1 MKITGPYLDKAK
13 RLNGQPSCWF
23 LRYTTPK
30 TRADGTVIL
39 DQGGRPLLSRHRPY
53 YESKAK
59 AEADKPRIEGQHGT
73 AGAGSFLF
81 DRNAASDY
89 EAARKVT
96 GGVPLVEVARF
107 WRLHHPEKPGEN
119 CRSLFLRFIAEAEQ
133 RFGTRAREGERKR
146 KTRHIDDLRS
156 RVGSFVRTSFGDRF
170 PETVTQ
176 RELLD
181 YLIGLRGCEAR
192 TIRNHKNALSAFF
205 GWIRDQQLIV
215 NNPAAGIRK
224 RMLPKE
230 QKKEIGF
237 LSLEHAESYL
247 RAAERY
253 APETV
258 AHEVVQLISG
268 VRADDEMG
276 DFRAEF
282 VLPQTEEVVIP
293 AAIAK
298 TGKREV
304 INGLESSFW
313 IWWKAYGPDKGLLR
327 PRNYGARWDRLRVLA
342 SLRNQTEADRL
353 ARLPI
358 KSLLKLPIARAA
370 LNKWPW
376 NGRRRTFCT
385 FHIAMHE
392 SAAKTALILR
402 HRGSAETL
410 HNSYRGMG
418 VTKGQG
424 REYFK
429 IMPSPV
435 AKPIRPVIEPK
446 GIIRIQRENRRAS
459 YIGRRLGKSRGSRAT
474 T

>member
-1 MKITGPYLDKAK
+1 LKITGPFLDRAK

-23 LRYTTPK
+23 LRYSTPR

-39 DQGGRPLLSRHRPY
+39 DGVGKPLLKRHRPY
-53 YESKAK
+53 YPSKSK
-59 AEADKPRIEGQHGT
+59 AEADKPHIEEQHGT

-89 EAARKVT
+89 EAARKIT
-96 GGVPLVEVARF
+96 GGVLLVEVARF

-119 CRSLFLRFIAEAEQ
+119 CRALYLRYIDEAEA
-133 RFGTRAREGERKR
+133 RFGTRARDGERKKR
-146 KTRHIDDLRS
+146 TRHIDDLRS
-156 RVGSFVRTSFGDRF
+156 RVGSFVKMGFGDRF

-181 YLIGLRGCEAR
+181 YLKGLKDCEAR
-192 TIRNHKNALSAFF
+192 TVRNHKNALSAFF
-205 GWIRDQQLIV
+205 GWIRDQQMIA

-237 LSLEHAESYL
+237 LSLEQVESYL

-253 APETV
+253 APEMV
-258 AHEVVQLISG
+258 AHEVVQLVSG

-282 VLPQTEEVVIP
+282 VLPQTKEVVIP

-304 INGLESSFW
+304 INSLESSFW
-313 IWWKAYGPDKGLLR
+313 DWWSVYGPKKGLLR
-327 PRNYGARWDRLRVLA
+327 PRNYGPRWDRLRVLA
-342 SLRNQTEADRL
+342 SIRNQAEADKL

-358 KSLLKLPIARAA
+358 KSLLKLPVAKAA
-370 LNKWPW
+370 LGRWPW

-418 VTKGQG
+418 VAKEQG
-424 REYFK
+424 RAYFK
-429 IMPSPV
+429 IMPLPF
-435 AKPIRPVIEPK
+435 AKPILPIIEAK
-446 GIIRIQRENRRAS
+446 GIIRIQREKRHISHRAEKRR
-459 YIGRRLGKSRGSRAT
+459 GL
-474 T
+474 

>member
-1 MKITGPYLDKAK
+1 MKITGPFLDRAK
-13 RLNGQPSCWF
+13 RLRGQPSCWF
-23 LRYTTPK
+23 LRYSTPK
-30 TRADGTVIL
+30 TRDDGTVIL
-39 DQGGRPLLSRHRPY
+39 DAVGKPLLKRHRPY
-53 YESKAK
+53 YPSKAK
-59 AEADKPRIEGQHGT
+59 AEADKPRIEEQHGT
-73 AGAGSFLF
+73 SGAGSFLF
-81 DRNAASDY
+81 DRNAAGDY

-119 CRSLFLRFIAEAEQ
+119 CRALYLRYITEAEE
-133 RFGTRAREGERKR
+133 RFGTRARDGERKKR
-146 KTRHIDDLRS
+146 TRHIDDLRS
-156 RVGSFVRTSFGDRF
+156 RVGAFVKTKFGDRF

-176 RELLD
+176 KELLD
-181 YLIGLRGCEAR
+181 YVTGLKDCEAR

-205 GWIRDQQLIV
+205 GWVRDQQLITA
-215 NNPAAGIRK
+215 NPAAGIRK

-230 QKKEIGF
+230 QKKEIEF
-237 LSLEHAESYL
+237 LSLAQVTAYL

-253 APETV
+253 APEMV
-258 AHEVVQLISG
+258 AHEVVQLIAG

-282 VLPQTEEVVIP
+282 VLPQTKEVVVP
-293 AAIAK
+293 ASIAK

-304 INGLESSFW
+304 ISGLEVSFW
-313 IWWKAYGPDKGLLR
+313 AWWSAYGPKKGLLR
-327 PRNYGARWDRLRVLA
+327 PRNYEPRWARLRVLA
-342 SLRNQTEADRL
+342 SIHNQAEADRL

-358 KSLLKLPIARAA
+358 KSLLKLPVAKAA
-370 LNKWPW
+370 LKSWPW

-418 VTKGQG
+418 VTKEQG
-424 REYFK
+424 GAYFE
-429 IMPSPV
+429 IMPSPIP
-435 AKPIRPVIEPK
+435 KPILPRIEPK
-446 GIIRIQRENRRAS
+446 GIIRIQRD
-459 YIGRRLGKSRGSRAT
+459 RRLISRKAKKPAT
-474 T
+474 VRL